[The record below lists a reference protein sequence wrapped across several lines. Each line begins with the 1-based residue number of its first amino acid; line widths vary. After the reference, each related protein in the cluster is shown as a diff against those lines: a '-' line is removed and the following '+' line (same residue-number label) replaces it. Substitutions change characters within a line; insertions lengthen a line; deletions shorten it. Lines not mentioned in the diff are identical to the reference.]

1 MKKRK
6 RREKK
11 REKNLKLKP
20 EIKKK
25 QVVS

>member
-20 EIKKK
+20 EIKKNK
-25 QVVS
+25 